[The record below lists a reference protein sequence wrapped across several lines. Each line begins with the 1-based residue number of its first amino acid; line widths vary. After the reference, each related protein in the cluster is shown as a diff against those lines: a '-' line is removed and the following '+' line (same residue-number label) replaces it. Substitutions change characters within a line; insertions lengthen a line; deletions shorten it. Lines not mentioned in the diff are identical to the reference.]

1 MSLLFFY
8 NKLKNNQIL
17 DNLFVDYKIVDDGFV
32 EFKNKNFKLY
42 GKVVKIN
49 SEINEI
55 VEIINKIQIINKL
68 ETIVVNNIFKNKK
81 YTCYIL
87 L

>member
-8 NKLKNNQIL
+8 DKLKNNHIL
-17 DNLFVDYKIVDDGFV
+17 DKLFIDYEIVDDGFV
-32 EFKNKNFKLY
+32 EFKNKNLKLY

-55 VEIINKIQIINKL
+55 AEIINKIQPINKM
-68 ETIVVNNIFKNKK
+68 ENILVYNIYKRIK
-81 YTCYIL
+81 YNCFIFL
-87 L
+87 

>member
-55 VEIINKIQIINKL
+55 VEKINKIQIINKL

-81 YTCYIL
+81 YNCFIL